1 MRWEEVPAIDRN
13 GIIVTYEVVFE
24 SVERNST
31 PKKQNVTASSRG
43 TTLAGLQ
50 EYVRYNISV
59 RASTSVG
66 PGPYSTPLTVI
77 TDEDGKHFVISL
89 NSFTYTSNVFATAP
103 SATPENVVARAIS
116 STQILVT
123 WEEVPLDHQNGVITT
138 YEVLIVPQL
147 TFDGSLMES
156 TTNVTNTSL
165 LLDDLHPFLNYTI
178 SVRAYT
184 SVGAGPYQSVIESTL
199 EDRRLPNFNVLLNF
213 NIIMLPLN
221 RSSQLSNECHNYR

>member
-77 TDEDGKHFVISL
+77 TDEDGKYLCYKPI
-89 NSFTYTSNVFATAP
+89 NSFTYTS
-103 SATPENVVARAIS
+103 
-116 STQILVT
+116 
-123 WEEVPLDHQNGVITT
+123 H
-138 YEVLIVPQL
+138 
-147 TFDGSLMES
+147 
-156 TTNVTNTSL
+156 
-165 LLDDLHPFLNYTI
+165 
-178 SVRAYT
+178 
-184 SVGAGPYQSVIESTL
+184 
-199 EDRRLPNFNVLLNF
+199 VLL
-213 NIIMLPLN
+213 
-221 RSSQLSNECHNYR
+221 QLQVLLQRMW